1 MRKSQKKQDTS
12 FIMANTKFISKL
24 NKTIK
29 NKPSIKK
36 CEQFC
41 KNDYQPETTKWLK
54 NLSKKWKI
62 PYVSPTKKHLKYKL
76 DLCKKAFCN
85 EKCIGYSKIDNLEK
99 NIVNGFQKS
108 YGKKKIEMLKKK
120 GALSGCIDENNYN
133 VFHK

>member
-1 MRKSQKKQDTS
+1 MQKSQKKQDKS

-29 NKPSIKK
+29 NKSSIKK

-54 NLSKKWKI
+54 NISKKWKI

-85 EKCIGYSKIDNLEK
+85 EKCIGYGKIDNPPK
-99 NIVNGFQKS
+99 NAFRES
-108 YGKKKIEMLKKK
+108 YGKKKIDILKKK
-120 GALSGCIDENNYN
+120 GALSGCIDENNYD
-133 VFHK
+133 VLHK